1 MYDISDPENVTEI
14 YKKVIEG
21 IGDVTA
27 LYNYKGLLI
36 NPDKNIIGFTSQ
48 TWKESGSESNYMVF
62 SYDKDQGFTQNL
74 SYKFQAEGEEE
85 YMDVSDVRGVY
96 IGNELYITRYDQME
110 VFRSRRRLCPNSSKM
125 DWN

>member
-1 MYDISDPENVTEI
+1 
-14 YKKVIEG
+14 
-21 IGDVTA
+21 
-27 LYNYKGLLI
+27 
-36 NPDKNIIGFTSQ
+36 
-48 TWKESGSESNYMVF
+48 MVF

-110 VFRSRRRLCPNSSKM
+110 AFKIDEDYAQIAVF